1 MLSID
6 NYTPEYVT
14 KCRSRVAEQVSAY
27 QTLLA
32 AARKRAS
39 DGSQLD
45 SAIAAFEPHFLNNM
59 VLALD
64 ILFVHRARGLEK
76 KDGNPLNEVRLLCE
90 SIMNHDGAMCADE
103 TIKIDP
109 AKSVLKYRV
118 GDKINLNVADFI
130 LLSSCF
136 FAEIEEKYL

>member
-1 MLSID
+1 
-6 NYTPEYVT
+6 
-14 KCRSRVAEQVSAY
+14 
-27 QTLLA
+27 
-32 AARKRAS
+32 
-39 DGSQLD
+39 
-45 SAIAAFEPHFLNNM
+45 
-59 VLALD
+59 
-64 ILFVHRARGLEK
+64 
-76 KDGNPLNEVRLLCE
+76 
-90 SIMNHDGAMCADE
+90 MNHDGAMCADE

>member
-1 MLSID
+1 MLCI
-6 NYTPEYVT
+6 NTYPQEYVA

-27 QTLLA
+27 QNLLA
-32 AARKRAS
+32 AARSRAS

-45 SAIAAFEPHFLNNM
+45 AAIAAFEPHFFSNM

-64 ILFVHRARGLEK
+64 SHFVHRARSLEK
-76 KDGNPLNEVRLLCE
+76 KDGNPLNEVRLLCD
-90 SIMNHDGAMCADE
+90 SIMNNGGAMCADK

-109 AKSVLKYRV
+109 PKSVLKYEV
-118 GDKINLNVADFI
+118 GDTIKLNVADFI

>member
-1 MLSID
+1 
-6 NYTPEYVT
+6 
-14 KCRSRVAEQVSAY
+14 
-27 QTLLA
+27 
-32 AARKRAS
+32 
-39 DGSQLD
+39 
-45 SAIAAFEPHFLNNM
+45 M

-64 ILFVHRARGLEK
+64 NLFVHRARDLEK

-90 SIMNHDGAMCADE
+90 SIMNNDAAMCADD
-103 TIKIDP
+103 TIKIDA

-118 GDKINLNVADFI
+118 GDPIKLNVADFI

>member
-1 MLSID
+1 L
-6 NYTPEYVT
+6 P
-14 KCRSRVAEQVSAY
+14 R
-27 QTLLA
+27 
-32 AARKRAS
+32 ARKRAS

-64 ILFVHRARGLEK
+64 NLFVHRARGLER

-90 SIMNHDGAMCADE
+90 SIMNHDGAMCADD

-118 GDKINLNVADFI
+118 GDRINLNVADFI